1 MEDFIFANHLD
12 ASYNCR
18 TKELTKLLRSKRP
31 VGSKHEN

>member
-1 MEDFIFANHLD
+1 MEDFIFANDID

-18 TKELTKLLRSKRP
+18 TKELMELLRSKRT